1 MCTCVESL
9 SHGTPWTIVHQAPLS
24 MEFSRQEPET
34 EPTSSALSGRFF
46 TTEPHG
52 KLPPNTRGSI
62 LIAYKH
68 NSPNY
73 TIITRENYVYT
84 CLQSHTQ
91 TCASQVELEVK
102 ILPAIAGEIRD
113 MSSIPGQGRCPGGG
127 HDKPLQYSY
136 LEKPMDSETR
146 RALVHR
152 IAKSQT

>member
-1 MCTCVESL
+1 MWSGVNLERHSRKQRVALSSQSVPKVRGSTIGWTHKKTANNGLWGILSVRAHMCTCVESL

-91 TCASQVELEVK
+91 TCAS
-102 ILPAIAGEIRD
+102 
-113 MSSIPGQGRCPGGG
+113 
-127 HDKPLQYSY
+127 
-136 LEKPMDSETR
+136 
-146 RALVHR
+146 
-152 IAKSQT
+152 